1 MKGKTLTYIILLATI
16 SVAGVLSIQFFFLRN
31 SYNYSEKQFRE
42 STSVA
47 LREVAWQILLA
58 NGSTAVFD
66 SITPVEIAAN
76 SYYYVNTDVFI
87 DYDLLKFHL
96 DEELKKHQ
104 IYTDFEFAIF
114 NPSTK
119 EMEQKTLVTAEGQE
133 RTSSYRFPEKANGN
147 DYYFAVHFPD
157 RAPYFHSRLSVWY
170 LFTGLLVLVVVFFGY
185 TLSVIIRQRQLSEIQ
200 KKSEIYIHTDI
211 IGHLAKTGNW
221 CLNLKEDFSIFESA
235 ISYANSFSINADLYQ
250 NAGANMVQQ
259 LAYAMAHTNEYFNH
273 IENISKE
280 QSAKH
285 NVVYNIAIG
294 TNYFFEIAKLRA
306 LRLLF
311 ETLNKVYNTNYNC
324 HILAT
329 PSKRNK
335 AIYDYNTNMLRTT
348 TECMSAVL
356 GGADT
361 ICNLPYDAIFHKHNN
376 FSARIARNQLLILKH
391 ESYFNAVNNPSD
403 GSYYIESLTEQLAE
417 KALTLFKDIEANG
430 GFLKQLK
437 DGTIQR
443 KIKES
448 ATKEEEQF
456 TGGSE
461 VILGSNK
468 YPNTND
474 KMKENLDI
482 YPFVKFEKRKT
493 LIVPIIEKRLTEN
506 LEQKRLKKE

>member
-200 KKSEIYIHTDI
+200 KNFINNLTHELKTPISSIALSAKVLNNKKI
-211 IGHLAKTGNW
+211 IETPERMLEYARIIENQNNRLSKNVEKV
-221 CLNLKEDFSIFESA
+221 LNLASLEKNRIQLKLEKTDMKTFLKEA
-235 ISYANSFSINADLYQ
+235 ISYFSLTDSGKEAVIKLKPEGGNAIISADKFHFNNLILNILENSVKYCEKKPHILIE
-250 NAGANMVQQ
+250 
-259 LAYAMAHTNEYFNH
+259 LLHETNKHVIRFTDNG
-273 IENISKE
+273 IGISK
-280 QSAKH
+280 KHRKKIFKRFYRIPTGNVH
-285 NVVYNIAIG
+285 NVKGFGLGLDYVRK
-294 TNYFFEIAKLRA
+294 IAKA
-306 LRLLF
+306 HGWKI
-311 ETLNKVYNTNYNC
+311 KVE
-324 HILAT
+324 
-329 PSKRNK
+329 
-335 AIYDYNTNMLRTT
+335 D
-348 TECMSAVL
+348 
-356 GGADT
+356 
-361 ICNLPYDAIFHKHNN
+361 
-376 FSARIARNQLLILKH
+376 
-391 ESYFNAVNNPSD
+391 NPK
-403 GSYYIESLTEQLAE
+403 G
-417 KALTLFKDIEANG
+417 
-430 GFLKQLK
+430 
-437 DGTIQR
+437 GTI
-443 KIKES
+443 
-448 ATKEEEQF
+448 F
-456 TGGSE
+456 TLY
-461 VILGSNK
+461 I
-468 YPNTND
+468 
-474 KMKENLDI
+474 
-482 YPFVKFEKRKT
+482 
-493 LIVPIIEKRLTEN
+493 PIRDE
-506 LEQKRLKKE
+506 